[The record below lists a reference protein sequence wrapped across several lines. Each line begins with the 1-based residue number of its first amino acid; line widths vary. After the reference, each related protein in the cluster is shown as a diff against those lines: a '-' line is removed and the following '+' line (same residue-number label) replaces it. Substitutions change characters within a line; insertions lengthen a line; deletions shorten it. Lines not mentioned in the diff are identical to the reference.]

1 VGETAAALGYGV
13 IVAVGEAARGYLDGA
28 GGGVEQHLVADRA
41 ELVSFLADVV
51 RPDDRV
57 LVKAS
62 RSAGL
67 EAVAAGIAARL
78 ANGGAT

>member
-1 VGETAAALGYGV
+1 MV
-13 IVAVGEAARGYLDGA
+13 VAVGEPARGYLDGA
-28 GGGVEQHLVADRA
+28 GEGVERHLVADRS
-41 ELVSFLADVV
+41 ELVSFLAGIV
-51 RPDDRV
+51 RPGDRV

-78 ANGGAT
+78 ANGSAT